1 MKNLVK
7 AALHYMI
14 QASGKHLSIQNGASL
29 TNYQELRFEYIAHQA
44 INRVVKKKKT
54 KNIIYTVY
62 RNYIFLYRS
71 LKQFTKEL
79 VKKM

>member
-14 QASGKHLSIQNGASL
+14 QASGIHLSIQNGASL
-29 TNYQELRFEYIAHQA
+29 TNYQELRFEYTAHQA
-44 INRVVKKKKT
+44 INRVVKKKT